1 MDLLLAK
8 GKSGEIYNIGSGD
21 RRSNIDVA
29 RLILNLLAKSESL
42 ITFVEDRKGHDVRY
56 SLDSTKIQAEIGW
69 KAEIDFEDGIKAL
82 LNFEL
87 SRSGAN

>member
-1 MDLLLAK
+1 
-8 GKSGEIYNIGSGD
+8 
-21 RRSNIDVA
+21 
-29 RLILNLLAKSESL
+29 
-42 ITFVEDRKGHDVRY
+42 VEDRKGHDVRY

>member
-1 MDLLLAK
+1 MAK
-8 GKSGEIYNIGSGD
+8 GKFGEIYNIGSGV

-29 RLILNLLAKSESL
+29 RLILSQLAKSESI

-69 KAEIDFEDGIKAL
+69 KAAIDFEDGIKTL

-87 SRSGAN
+87 SRSTAN